1 MTTRT
6 PWQVLEHL
14 VATDQTAPRVTF
26 YERTPGPTQGERIE
40 LSAKVLTN
48 WVSKAANLLSE
59 ELDVDASS
67 SVIVHLPAA
76 HWRTAYWCLAVWS
89 LGAQVVFVDAD
100 DDDGALPSAP
110 IVREADVLVTSNPAD
125 EVDSDIVVVT
135 LAMLARRSSAPLPTD
150 AIDEA
155 QELSTFGDVFTPFDV
170 PAPTAAAL
178 TVVTGGGIDGLL
190 HVTDMSWKRVSH
202 PSQVLAVGDME
213 DLLQRHAGRHFLASP
228 SPELLAGVLAGGG
241 SVVLVRG
248 DMEAADL
255 ARLLE
260 QESAQPR

>member
-67 SVIVHLPAA
+67 SVVVHLPAA

-125 EVDSDIVVVT
+125 EVDIDIVLVT

-170 PAPTAAAL
+170 PASTAAAL
-178 TVVTGGGIDGLL
+178 TVVTGAGDERQTSYADLTTPL
-190 HVTDMSWKRVSH
+190 TD
-202 PSQVLAVGDME
+202 
-213 DLLQRHAGRHFLASP
+213 AGRHFLASP

>member
-48 WVSKAANLLSE
+48 WVSKGANMLSE
-59 ELDVDASS
+59 ELDVDAFS
-67 SVIVHLPAA
+67 SVVVHLPAA

-100 DDDGALPSAP
+100 DDGALPSAP

-125 EVDSDIVVVT
+125 EVDSDIVAVT
-135 LAMLARRSSAPLPTD
+135 LAMLARRSSAPLPAG

-155 QELSTFGDVFTPFDV
+155 QELSTFGDVFTPFGV
-170 PAPTAAAL
+170 PAPTAVAL
-178 TVVTGGGIDGLL
+178 TVVTGAGDERHTSFGELTTPL
-190 HVTDMSWKRVSH
+190 TD
-202 PSQVLAVGDME
+202 
-213 DLLQRHAGRHFLASP
+213 AGRHFLASP
-228 SPELLAGVLAGGG
+228 SPELLAGILAGDG

-248 DMEAADL
+248 DIEAADL

>member
-48 WVSKAANLLSE
+48 WVSKGANMLSE

-67 SVIVHLPAA
+67 SVVVHLPAA

-89 LGAQVVFVDAD
+89 LGAQVVIVDA

-125 EVDSDIVVVT
+125 EVDIDIVLVT

-155 QELSTFGDVFTPFDV
+155 QELSTFGDVFTPFGV
-170 PAPTAAAL
+170 PAPTAVAL
-178 TVVTGGGIDGLL
+178 TVVTGAGDERHTSYGELTTPL
-190 HVTDMSWKRVSH
+190 TD
-202 PSQVLAVGDME
+202 
-213 DLLQRHAGRHFLASP
+213 AGRHFLASP
-228 SPELLAGVLAGGG
+228 SPELLAGILAGDG

-248 DMEAADL
+248 DIEAADL

>member
-89 LGAQVVFVDAD
+89 LGAQVVFV
-100 DDDGALPSAP
+100 
-110 IVREADVLVTSNPAD
+110 
-125 EVDSDIVVVT
+125 VVT

-178 TVVTGGGIDGLL
+178 TVVTGAGDERQTSYADLTTPL
-190 HVTDMSWKRVSH
+190 TD
-202 PSQVLAVGDME
+202 
-213 DLLQRHAGRHFLASP
+213 AGRHFLASP

>member
-48 WVSKAANLLSE
+48 WVSKAANLLNE

-178 TVVTGGGIDGLL
+178 TVVTG
-190 HVTDMSWKRVSH
+190 
-202 PSQVLAVGDME
+202 AGDE
-213 DLLQRHAGRHFLASP
+213 RQTSYADLTTPLTVAGRHFLASP

>member
-14 VATDQTAPRVTF
+14 IATDQTAPRVTF

-48 WVSKAANLLSE
+48 WVSKGANMLSE

-67 SVIVHLPAA
+67 SVVVHLPAA

-89 LGAQVVFVDAD
+89 LGAQVVFVDA

-178 TVVTGGGIDGLL
+178 TVVTGAGDERQ
-190 HVTDMSWKRVSH
+190 TSYAE
-202 PSQVLAVGDME
+202 LAAPLTE
-213 DLLQRHAGRHFLASP
+213 AGRYFLASP

>member
-89 LGAQVVFVDAD
+89 LGAHVVFVDAD
-100 DDDGALPSAP
+100 DDAALPSDP
-110 IVREADVLVTSNPAD
+110 SVRSADVLVTSNPAD
-125 EVDSDIVVVT
+125 EVDGDIVVVT

-178 TVVTGGGIDGLL
+178 TVVTGAGDERQTSYADLTTPL
-190 HVTDMSWKRVSH
+190 TD
-202 PSQVLAVGDME
+202 
-213 DLLQRHAGRHFLASP
+213 AGRHFLASP

>member
-100 DDDGALPSAP
+100 DDD
-110 IVREADVLVTSNPAD
+110 
-125 EVDSDIVVVT
+125 
-135 LAMLARRSSAPLPTD
+135 
-150 AIDEA
+150 
-155 QELSTFGDVFTPFDV
+155 
-170 PAPTAAAL
+170 
-178 TVVTGGGIDGLL
+178 
-190 HVTDMSWKRVSH
+190 
-202 PSQVLAVGDME
+202 
-213 DLLQRHAGRHFLASP
+213 
-228 SPELLAGVLAGGG
+228 
-241 SVVLVRG
+241 
-248 DMEAADL
+248 
-255 ARLLE
+255 
-260 QESAQPR
+260 